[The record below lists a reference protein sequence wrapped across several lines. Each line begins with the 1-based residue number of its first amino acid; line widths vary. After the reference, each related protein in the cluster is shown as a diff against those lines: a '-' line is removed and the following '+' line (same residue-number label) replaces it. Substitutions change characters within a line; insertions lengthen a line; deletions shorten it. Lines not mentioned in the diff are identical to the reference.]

1 VPTPVGTR
9 KRLTNDLGHAPLVP
23 IALAATLGIVL
34 DRYVGLP
41 LVGSLSVALLAL
53 LGWVLARRRRQ
64 VALSPLL
71 LWVSIASLA
80 AAYHHVRRDVYPADD
95 IGSQATDEDRLVR
108 ARGVIVEEPFI
119 RRPAPL
125 LALRSIRLAE
135 PTLCVIQVTD
145 LYGGGAWTPTS
156 GRAQLIIDGRPDDLH
171 VGDEVELVG
180 RLRRPHGPANPGEA
194 DSAERLRDRRIRAQ
208 IEVHGTPDAVV
219 RLGTSRSWWPSV
231 WLARL
236 RGWGERTLVRA
247 LPNEQGGMAVAL
259 LLGDGSGMTE
269 EDWDAYK
276 RTGVIHALAISGYHL
291 VILAAFLTFLSRF
304 LPIRRRY
311 AIAGVT
317 IFLLAYAL
325 LAGGRPPILRA
336 AVMVCAATG
345 ALLLRRPT
353 MPANVF
359 ALAWLVVGVINP
371 SDWFEAGC
379 LLSFLAV
386 ALLYFGLRRWFGA
399 RADPTA
405 VAGLGRWL
413 FPSTDPLQA
422 LVEESRPAWQRALL
436 GIGRRVVLS
445 YAVSVVIWCVA
456 APLVAARYH
465 VVAPIGILIG
475 PPAFFLTAIGLLS
488 GFLLL
493 LTAPIGGPFTTIF
506 AAGTRWSLGASA
518 WLVRAADVVPGGHWY
533 VGDVPEWWLW
543 ALYLILF
550 AVLLIEPVRQ
560 RWRWALPAG
569 AAWLCVGLLAGS
581 ARPADAEMRCAFL
594 AVGHGGC
601 SVIETPD
608 GRVLLYDAGAMG
620 GPDVTRR
627 QIAPYLW
634 SRGIHRI
641 DEVFLSHADLDHFN
655 GLPALLDRF
664 SVGQVTC
671 TPSFGDKNTPGV
683 RETLLAL
690 ERHGVPVR
698 IARAGDRFDAGDVRM
713 EVLHPPE
720 SGPEGNENARSMVLR
735 LTHAGHTLILTGDLE
750 GPGLQRVLALP
761 PEPVDVLMAPHH
773 GSKRSNT
780 PDLASWARPRVV
792 IACQGPPRSPGSPGE
807 PYTAEGGVY
816 LGTWPHGAITVHST
830 QHRLFIETF
839 RTKEHVNISPPSR

>member
-1 VPTPVGTR
+1 
-9 KRLTNDLGHAPLVP
+9 
-23 IALAATLGIVL
+23 
-34 DRYVGLP
+34 
-41 LVGSLSVALLAL
+41 LSV
-53 LGWVLARRRRQ
+53 
-64 VALSPLL
+64 
-71 LWVSIASLA
+71 ASLA

-95 IGSQATDEDRLVR
+95 IGNHATDEDRPARV
-108 ARGVIVEEPFI
+108 RGVLDEEPFLHK
-119 RRPAPL
+119 PAPQP
-125 LALRSIRLAE
+125 ALRSIRASE
-135 PTLCVIQVTD
+135 PTMCVLRVTD
-145 LYGGGAWTPTS
+145 LYGDGAWRPAS
-156 GRAQLIIDGRPDDLH
+156 GRAQLIIDGRTNDLH

-194 DSAERLRDRRIRAQ
+194 DAAERLRDRRITAQ
-208 IEVHGTPDAVV
+208 IEVHGTSDAVV
-219 RLGTSRSWWPSV
+219 RLGMFRDWWPGV

-236 RGWGERTLVRA
+236 RGWGERTLIQA

-291 VILAAFLTFLSRF
+291 VILAAFLTLLSRF

-311 AIAGVT
+311 AVAGVT
-317 IFLLAYAL
+317 IFLVAYAL

-336 AVMVCAATG
+336 AVMVCASTG
-345 ALLLRRPT
+345 AFLLRRPT

-359 ALAWLVVGVINP
+359 ALAWLVVGLINP

-386 ALLYFGLRRWFGA
+386 ALLYFGFRRSFGPFGVPSA
-399 RADPTA
+399 A
-405 VAGLGRWL
+405 AGLARCL
-413 FPSTDPLQA
+413 FPSTDPLEMLLEQ
-422 LVEESRPAWQRALL
+422 SRPAWERWLIAL
-436 GIGRRVVLS
+436 GRRVALS
-445 YAVSVVIWCVA
+445 YAVTVVIWCAA

-475 PPAFFLTAIGLLS
+475 PPAFFLTAIALLS

-493 LTAPIGGPFTTIF
+493 LTAPIGGPFTTVF
-506 AAGTRWSLGASA
+506 AAGTRWSLSAST
-518 WLVRAADVVPGGHWY
+518 WLVRAADSVPGGHWY
-533 VGDVPEWWLW
+533 VGDVPEWWLR
-543 ALYLILF
+543 ALYLTLF
-550 AVLLIEPVRQ
+550 GVLLIEPVRQ
-560 RWRWALPAG
+560 RWQWALPAG

-581 ARPADAEMRCAFL
+581 ARPADAELRCAFL

-601 SVIETPD
+601 TVIETPD

-641 DEVFLSHADLDHFN
+641 DELFLSHADLDHFN

-664 SVGQVTC
+664 AVGQVTC
-671 TPSFGDKNTPGV
+671 TPTFADKNTPGV

-690 ERHGVPVR
+690 ERHGVPIR
-698 IARAGDRFDAGDVRM
+698 IARAGDCFEAGDVRM

-720 SGPEGNENARSMVLR
+720 SGPEGSENARSLVLR
-735 LTHAGHTLILTGDLE
+735 LTHAGHTLLLTGDLE
-750 GPGLQRVLALP
+750 EPGLARVLSLP
-761 PEPVDVLMAPHH
+761 AAPVDILMAPHH
-773 GSKRSNT
+773 GSKRANT

-792 IACQGPPRSPGSPGE
+792 IACQGAPRSSDPPAE
-807 PYTAEGGVY
+807 PYTAEGARY
-816 LGTWPHGAITVHST
+816 LGTWPHGAITIHSN
-830 QHRLFIETF
+830 QDRFFIETF
-839 RTKEHVNISPPSR
+839 RTKEHVSISAPSS